1 MDTELKLLHWREG
14 DTKAERLCANV
25 LQLDGF
31 SSVDPQCPLGGPDGL
46 KDVLCEKNNWKYIGA
61 AYFSIEQQSF
71 ANVKSKFVHDL
82 EGVNKNSADGIVF
95 LTNQKLS
102 PTERKKLIEIA
113 EKENSKAIL
122 YHRERIRVILDTP
135 IGFAIRLEY
144 LGIEMSREEQL
155 SFFSQQT
162 NILEDLLKDSADYI
176 IKALSRKIDGINS
189 SSATV
194 HNLLQT
200 IRRNTENIQAL
211 TMAFQED
218 VSKEKKKQKEVAKFP
233 VLSKIGNNLNVDLIK
248 FIHKTLLFEETN
260 INTGNFRSQDVWLGN
275 PKSTPETALYVPPA
289 FDKVPALLD
298 KLIAD
303 WNLEYDDLKKRKDR
317 KEIVSAI
324 AQFHFKFLS
333 IHPFLDGN
341 KRVSR
346 FLLNQQVNELLD
358 IDRKLTL
365 ENNKTYIN
373 AFLSAN
379 KGDMEPLKDYITQ
392 SIFGEE
398 EIE

>member
-46 KDVLCEKNNWKYIGA
+46 KDLLCEKNDWKYIGA
-61 AYFSIEQQSF
+61 AYFSIEQQSI
-71 ANVKSKFVHDL
+71 ANVKVKFIHDL
-82 EGVNKNSADGIVF
+82 DGVKKNSANGIVF

-102 PTERKKLIEIA
+102 PTERQELIEIA
-113 EKENSKAIL
+113 EKEDSKAII

-144 LGIEMSREEQL
+144 LGIEMSKEEQL

-162 NILEDLLKDSADYI
+162 NILENLLKNNADYI
-176 IKALSRKIDGINS
+176 IKVLSKKIDKMNS
-189 SSATV
+189 PSSTL
-194 HNLLQT
+194 HHFLQT
-200 IRRNTENIQAL
+200 IRHTTENIQAL
-211 TMAFQED
+211 TMWIHES
-218 VSKEKKKQKEVAKFP
+218 VSEKDTVQKEEAKFP
-233 VLSKIGNNLNVDLIK
+233 VLSEIGNKLNVELIK
-248 FIHKTLLFEETN
+248 FIHKALLFEETN
-260 INTGNFRSQDVWLGN
+260 MNSGDLRNQDVWLGN
-275 PKSTPETALYVPPA
+275 PKSTPETALYVPMS
-289 FDKVPALLD
+289 FDKVPVALEE
-298 KLIAD
+298 LIEE
-303 WNLEYDDLKKRKDR
+303 WNANYERLTKSMDR
-317 KEIVSAI
+317 NEIVSAI

-346 FLLNQQVNELLD
+346 FLLNQQVNELFM
-358 IDRKLTL
+358 IERKLTL
-365 ENNKTYIN
+365 ENNTTYIN

-379 KGDMEPLKDYITQ
+379 KGDMEPLNNFITQ
-392 SIFGEE
+392 AIFGEE
-398 EIE
+398 EIK